1 MIILNNTNISEK
13 LVYFMYLTNS
23 FGKPTPRHMK
33 EFIYNFKE
41 DFVKGDFAKG
51 MAPDRKGASPDE
63 KHDIKVNRKK
73 FETLWSAILTE
84 VPEAHRD
91 GGYDW
96 YVKISELDFAGKTDE
111 QMAEML
117 QNVYVIEKP
126 VPTPVQNINSPMN
139 DEQALEANY
148 IQRLLN
154 NKNNKVPEA
163 EHADV
168 ATEADTA
175 KATEKSNTAEQSHT
189 AHVAEELSDAGTEK
203 LLALMEEKQ
212 QKQKEEIKK
221 DLSYTPQDLGTYT
234 TSVLLYNNSKLEDAI
249 QRMEENHTLYILGNT
264 NSGKTYMCK
273 ELAARKCNID
283 YAKIKDSECEGS
295 NFLMISSSVGKDKFI
310 GTKNENGMF
319 PKFCEYNKNSEFC
332 LLMINEAE
340 KNATESI
347 LSPLWEKLK
356 NFRQELQNGITIE
369 LPTGIQVE
377 IPKNLYIIAN
387 VAANQY
393 DDQMYSRFRPVIDL
407 DAFDISDAME
417 LSEATGIP
425 QKLMEMLIE
434 LNIEIRRQ
442 TSTNTNKYKN
452 MESILTISD
461 LIRHKNGQDN
471 LQDVVNAVYK
481 LVDIAEGMFGNEW
494 EPLAKELKEYAEGM
508 LHEN

>member
-1 MIILNNTNISEK
+1 MITLNKAIIKTTPEK
-13 LVYFMYLTNS
+13 LAYFMYLTNS
-23 FGKPTPRHMK
+23 FGKPQPTYMK
-33 EFIYNFKE
+33 
-41 DFVKGDFAKG
+41 DFVNIFKTS
-51 MAPDRKGASPDE
+51 MVSGAFNNV
-63 KHDIKVNRKK
+63 IKKIDK
-73 FETLWSAILTE
+73 AGLETLWSAILTE

-96 YVKISELDFAGKTDE
+96 YVKISELDFTGKTDE

-126 VPTPVQNINSPMN
+126 VPTPVQNNNSPMN

-154 NKNNKVPEA
+154 NQNNKVPEA
-163 EHADV
+163 EHADA

-175 KATEKSNTAEQSHT
+175 KATEKSNTAEQSVT

-203 LLALMEEKQ
+203 ILALMEEKQ

-234 TSVLLYNNSKLEDAI
+234 TSVLLYNNNKLEDAI

-425 QKLMEMLIE
+425 QKLMEMIIE

-494 EPLAKELKEYAEGM
+494 ETLAKELKEYAEGM

>member
-1 MIILNNTNISEK
+1 MITLNKAIIKTTPEK
-13 LVYFMYLTNS
+13 LAYFMYLTNS
-23 FGKPTPRHMK
+23 FGKPQPTYMK
-33 EFIYNFKE
+33 DFVNNFKTSM
-41 DFVKGDFAKG
+41 VS
-51 MAPDRKGASPDE
+51 GAFNNVIE
-63 KHDIKVNRKK
+63 KIDKA
-73 FETLWSAILTE
+73 ELESLWSAILTE

-96 YVKISELDFAGKTDE
+96 YVKISELDFTGKTDE

-126 VPTPVQNINSPMN
+126 VPTPVQNNNSPMN

-148 IQRLLN
+148 IYKLMNDQN
-154 NKNNKVPEA
+154 TKVPEA
-163 EHADV
+163 EHADA

-175 KATEKSNTAEQSHT
+175 KATEKSNTAEQSVT

-203 LLALMEEKQ
+203 LLALMEERKQ
-212 QKQKEEIKK
+212 SQREEIKK

-234 TSVLLYNNSKLEDAI
+234 TSVLLYNNNKLEDAI

-417 LSEATGIP
+417 LSAATGIP

-481 LVDIAEGMFGNEW
+481 LVDIAEGMFGNKW

>member
-1 MIILNNTNISEK
+1 
-13 LVYFMYLTNS
+13 MYLSNS

-63 KHDIKVNRKK
+63 KHDIRVDRKK
-73 FETLWSAILTE
+73 FETFWSAILTE

-96 YVKISELDFAGKTDE
+96 YVKISELDFTGKTDE

-126 VPTPVQNINSPMN
+126 VPTPVQNNNSPMN

-154 NKNNKVPEA
+154 NQNNKVPEA
-163 EHADV
+163 EHADA

-175 KATEKSNTAEQSHT
+175 KATEKSNTAEQSVT
-189 AHVAEELSDAGTEK
+189 AHVAEELSDNGK
-203 LLALMEEKQ
+203 RDLLKSLRMQMAEEE
-212 QKQKEEIKK
+212 EEIKK

-234 TSVLLYNNSKLEDAI
+234 TSALLYNNKKLEDAI

-283 YAKIKDSECEGS
+283 YAKIKDYECEGS

-377 IPKNLYIIAN
+377 IPKNLYIIVN

-407 DAFDISDAME
+407 DAFDISDA
-417 LSEATGIP
+417 EALAPLLHLKTE
-425 QKLMEMLIE
+425 LMEKIIE
-434 LNIEIRRQ
+434 LNAEYRNQ
-442 TSTNTNKYKN
+442 STTVTNKYKH
-452 MESILTISD
+452 LTSVLCI
-461 LIRHKNGQDN
+461 DN
-471 LQDVVNAVYK
+471 LMKKPKEELYRLADASEM
-481 LVDIAEGMFGNEW
+481 LFGQEW
-494 EPLAKELKEYAEGM
+494 EQLANELRECAEEYN
-508 LHEN
+508 HEDK

>member
-1 MIILNNTNISEK
+1 MITLNKVIIKTTPEK
-13 LVYFMYLTNS
+13 LAYFMYLTNS
-23 FGKPTPRHMK
+23 FGKPQLTYMK
-33 EFIYNFKE
+33 
-41 DFVKGDFAKG
+41 DFVNIFKTS
-51 MAPDRKGASPDE
+51 MVSGAFNNVIE
-63 KHDIKVNRKK
+63 KIDKAGL
-73 FETLWSAILTE
+73 ETLWSAILTE

-96 YVKISELDFAGKTDE
+96 YVKISELDFTGKTDE

-126 VPTPVQNINSPMN
+126 VSTPVQNSNSPMN

-163 EHADV
+163 EHADA

-175 KATEKSNTAEQSHT
+175 KATEKSNTAEQSNT
-189 AHVAEELSDAGTEK
+189 AHVADGLSDNGK
-203 LLALMEEKQ
+203 RDLLKSLKMQMAEEE
-212 QKQKEEIKK
+212 EEIKK

-249 QRMEENHTLYILGNT
+249 QKMEENHTLYILGNT

-481 LVDIAEGMFGNEW
+481 LVDIAEGMFGNKW

>member
-1 MIILNNTNISEK
+1 MITLNKAIIKTTPEK
-13 LVYFMYLTNS
+13 LAYFMYLTNS
-23 FGKPTPRHMK
+23 FGKPQPTYMK
-33 EFIYNFKE
+33 
-41 DFVKGDFAKG
+41 DFVNIFKTS
-51 MAPDRKGASPDE
+51 MVSGAFNNV
-63 KHDIKVNRKK
+63 IKKIDK
-73 FETLWSAILTE
+73 AGLETLWSAILTE

-96 YVKISELDFAGKTDE
+96 YVKISELDFTGKTDE

-126 VPTPVQNINSPMN
+126 VPTPVQNNNSPMN

-154 NKNNKVPEA
+154 NQNNKVPEA
-163 EHADV
+163 EHADA

-175 KATEKSNTAEQSHT
+175 KATEKSNTAEQSVT

-203 LLALMEEKQ
+203 ILALMEEKQ

-234 TSVLLYNNSKLEDAI
+234 TSVLLYNNNKLEDAI

-481 LVDIAEGMFGNEW
+481 LVDIAEGMFGNKW

>member
-1 MIILNNTNISEK
+1 MITLNKAIIKTTPEK
-13 LVYFMYLTNS
+13 LAYFMYLTNS
-23 FGKPTPRHMK
+23 FGKPQPTYMK
-33 EFIYNFKE
+33 
-41 DFVKGDFAKG
+41 DFVNIFKTS
-51 MAPDRKGASPDE
+51 MVNGAFNNVIE
-63 KHDIKVNRKK
+63 KIDKAGL
-73 FETLWSAILTE
+73 ETLWSAILTE
-84 VPEAHRD
+84 APEAHWD

-96 YVKISELDFAGKTDE
+96 YVKISELDFTGKTDE

-126 VPTPVQNINSPMN
+126 VPTPVQNNNSPMN

-148 IQRLLN
+148 IYKLMNDQN
-154 NKNNKVPEA
+154 TKVPEA
-163 EHADV
+163 EHADA

-175 KATEKSNTAEQSHT
+175 KATEKSNTAEQSVT

-203 LLALMEEKQ
+203 LLALMEERKQ
-212 QKQKEEIKK
+212 SQREEIKK

-234 TSVLLYNNSKLEDAI
+234 TSVLLYNNNKLEDAI

-417 LSEATGIP
+417 LSAATGIP

-481 LVDIAEGMFGNEW
+481 LVDIAEGMFGNKW
-494 EPLAKELKEYAEGM
+494 EPLAKELKEYDYFLLGT
-508 LHEN
+508 L

>member
-1 MIILNNTNISEK
+1 MITLNKAIIKTTPEK
-13 LVYFMYLTNS
+13 LAYFMYLTNS
-23 FGKPTPRHMK
+23 FGKPQPTYMK
-33 EFIYNFKE
+33 
-41 DFVKGDFAKG
+41 DFVNIFKTS
-51 MAPDRKGASPDE
+51 MVNGAFNNVIE
-63 KHDIKVNRKK
+63 KIDKAGL
-73 FETLWSAILTE
+73 ETLWSAILTE

-96 YVKISELDFAGKTDE
+96 YVKISELDFTGKTDE

-126 VPTPVQNINSPMN
+126 VPTPVQNSNSPMN

-154 NKNNKVPEA
+154 NQNNKVPEA
-163 EHADV
+163 EHADA

-175 KATEKSNTAEQSHT
+175 KATEKSNTAEQSNT

-203 LLALMEEKQ
+203 LLALMEERKQ
-212 QKQKEEIKK
+212 SQREEIKK

-234 TSVLLYNNSKLEDAI
+234 TSVLLYNNNKLEDAI

-319 PKFCEYNKNSEFC
+319 PKFCEYNKNSKFC

>member
-1 MIILNNTNISEK
+1 MINLNYMKTVRKIK
-13 LVYFMYLTNS
+13 YFMYLTNS
-23 FGKPTPRHMK
+23 FGKPQPTYMK
-33 EFIYNFKE
+33 
-41 DFVKGDFAKG
+41 DFVNIFKTN
-51 MAPDRKGASPDE
+51 MVSGAFNNVIE
-63 KHDIKVNRKK
+63 KIDKAELEN
-73 FETLWSAILTE
+73 LWSAILTE

-96 YVKISELDFAGKTDE
+96 YVKISELDFTGKTDE

-126 VPTPVQNINSPMN
+126 VPTPVQNNNSPMN

-154 NKNNKVPEA
+154 NQNNKVPEA
-163 EHADV
+163 EHADA

-175 KATEKSNTAEQSHT
+175 KATEKSNTAEQSNT

-234 TSVLLYNNSKLEDAI
+234 TSVLLYNNNKLEDAI

-273 ELAARKCNID
+273 ELATRKCNID

-387 VAANQY
+387 VATNQY

-407 DAFDISDAME
+407 DAFDKSDAE
-417 LSEATGIP
+417 ALSEATGIP
-425 QKLMEMLIE
+425 QKLMEMIIE
-434 LNIEIRRQ
+434 LNNEIRRQ
-442 TSTNTNKYKN
+442 TATYTNKYKN

-471 LQDVVNAVYK
+471 LQDVVDAIHD
-481 LVDIAEGMFGNEW
+481 LARIAEGMFGNEW

>member
-1 MIILNNTNISEK
+1 MITLNKAIIKTTPEK
-13 LVYFMYLTNS
+13 LAYFMYLTNS
-23 FGKPTPRHMK
+23 FGKPQPTYMK
-33 EFIYNFKE
+33 DFVNNFKTSM
-41 DFVKGDFAKG
+41 VS
-51 MAPDRKGASPDE
+51 GAFNNV
-63 KHDIKVNRKK
+63 IKKIDK
-73 FETLWSAILTE
+73 AGLETLWSAILTE

-96 YVKISELDFAGKTDE
+96 YVKISELDFIGKTDE

-126 VPTPVQNINSPMN
+126 VPTPVQNSNSPMN

-154 NKNNKVPEA
+154 NQNNKVPEA
-163 EHADV
+163 EHADA

-175 KATEKSNTAEQSHT
+175 KATEKSNTAEQSVTAEQSNT

-434 LNIEIRRQ
+434 LNNEIRRQ
-442 TSTNTNKYKN
+442 TTTNTNKYKN

-481 LVDIAEGMFGNEW
+481 LVDIAEGMFGNKW

>member
-1 MIILNNTNISEK
+1 MITLNKAIIKTTPEK
-13 LVYFMYLTNS
+13 LAYFMYLTNS
-23 FGKPTPRHMK
+23 FGKPQPTYMK
-33 EFIYNFKE
+33 
-41 DFVKGDFAKG
+41 DFVNIFKTS
-51 MAPDRKGASPDE
+51 MVSGAFNNVIE
-63 KHDIKVNRKK
+63 KIDKAGL
-73 FETLWSAILTE
+73 ETLWSAILTE

-126 VPTPVQNINSPMN
+126 VPTPVQNNNSPMN

-154 NKNNKVPEA
+154 NQNNKVPEA
-163 EHADV
+163 EHADA

-175 KATEKSNTAEQSHT
+175 KATEKSNTAEQSNT
-189 AHVAEELSDAGTEK
+189 AHVAEELSDNGK
-203 LLALMEEKQ
+203 RDLLKSLRMQMAEEE
-212 QKQKEEIKK
+212 EEIKK

-234 TSVLLYNNSKLEDAI
+234 TSALLYNNSKLEDAI

-283 YAKIKDSECEGS
+283 YTKIKDSECEGS

-393 DDQMYSRFRPVIDL
+393 DDQMNSRFRPVIDL

-417 LSEATGIP
+417 LSGATGIP
-425 QKLMEMLIE
+425 QKLMEMIIE
-434 LNIEIRRQ
+434 LNMEIRRQ

>member
-1 MIILNNTNISEK
+1 
-13 LVYFMYLTNS
+13 
-23 FGKPTPRHMK
+23 
-33 EFIYNFKE
+33 
-41 DFVKGDFAKG
+41 
-51 MAPDRKGASPDE
+51 
-63 KHDIKVNRKK
+63 
-73 FETLWSAILTE
+73 
-84 VPEAHRD
+84 
-91 GGYDW
+91 
-96 YVKISELDFAGKTDE
+96 
-111 QMAEML
+111 
-117 QNVYVIEKP
+117 
-126 VPTPVQNINSPMN
+126 
-139 DEQALEANY
+139 
-148 IQRLLN
+148 
-154 NKNNKVPEA
+154 
-163 EHADV
+163 
-168 ATEADTA
+168 
-175 KATEKSNTAEQSHT
+175 
-189 AHVAEELSDAGTEK
+189 
-203 LLALMEEKQ
+203 MEERKQ
-212 QKQKEEIKK
+212 SQREEIKK

-234 TSVLLYNNSKLEDAI
+234 TSVLLYNNNKLEDAI

-319 PKFCEYNKNSEFC
+319 PKFCEYNKNSKFC

>member
-1 MIILNNTNISEK
+1 MITLNKAIIKTTPEK
-13 LVYFMYLTNS
+13 LAYFMYLTNS
-23 FGKPTPRHMK
+23 FGKPQPTYMK
-33 EFIYNFKE
+33 DFVNNFKTSM
-41 DFVKGDFAKG
+41 VS
-51 MAPDRKGASPDE
+51 GAFNNV
-63 KHDIKVNRKK
+63 IKKIDK
-73 FETLWSAILTE
+73 AGLETLWSAILTE

-96 YVKISELDFAGKTDE
+96 YVKISELDFTGKTDE

-126 VPTPVQNINSPMN
+126 VPTPVQNSNSPMN

-154 NKNNKVPEA
+154 NQNNKVPEA
-163 EHADV
+163 EHADA

-175 KATEKSNTAEQSHT
+175 KATEKSNTAEQSNT
-189 AHVAEELSDAGTEK
+189 ANVAEELSDAGK
-203 LLALMEEKQ
+203 RDLLKSLKMQMAEEE
-212 QKQKEEIKK
+212 EEIKK

-234 TSVLLYNNSKLEDAI
+234 TSVLLYNNNKLEDAI

-425 QKLMEMLIE
+425 QKLMEMIIE

-442 TSTNTNKYKN
+442 TTTNTNKYKN

-471 LQDVVNAVYK
+471 LKDVVDAIHNLAR
-481 LVDIAEGMFGNEW
+481 IAEGMFGNEW

>member
-1 MIILNNTNISEK
+1 MITLNKAIIKTTPEK
-13 LVYFMYLTNS
+13 LAYFMYLTNS
-23 FGKPTPRHMK
+23 FGKPQPTYMK
-33 EFIYNFKE
+33 
-41 DFVKGDFAKG
+41 DFVNIFKTS
-51 MAPDRKGASPDE
+51 MVNGAFNNVIE
-63 KHDIKVNRKK
+63 KIDKAGL
-73 FETLWSAILTE
+73 ETLWSAILTE
-84 VPEAHRD
+84 APEAHWD

-96 YVKISELDFAGKTDE
+96 YVKISELDFTGKTDE

-126 VPTPVQNINSPMN
+126 VPTPVQNNNSPMN

-148 IQRLLN
+148 IYKLMNDQN
-154 NKNNKVPEA
+154 TKVPEA
-163 EHADV
+163 EHADA

-175 KATEKSNTAEQSHT
+175 KATEKSNTAEQSVT

-203 LLALMEEKQ
+203 LLALMEERKQ
-212 QKQKEEIKK
+212 SQREEIKK

-234 TSVLLYNNSKLEDAI
+234 TSVLLYNNNKLEDAI

-417 LSEATGIP
+417 LSAATGIP

-481 LVDIAEGMFGNEW
+481 LVDIAEGMFGNKW

>member
-1 MIILNNTNISEK
+1 MITLNKAIIKTTPEK
-13 LVYFMYLTNS
+13 LAYFMYLTNS
-23 FGKPTPRHMK
+23 FGKPQPTYMK
-33 EFIYNFKE
+33 
-41 DFVKGDFAKG
+41 DFVNIFKTS
-51 MAPDRKGASPDE
+51 MVNGAFNNVIE
-63 KHDIKVNRKK
+63 KIDKAGL
-73 FETLWSAILTE
+73 ETLWSAILTE
-84 VPEAHRD
+84 APEAHRD

-96 YVKISELDFAGKTDE
+96 YVKISELDFTGKTDE

-126 VPTPVQNINSPMN
+126 VPTPVQNNNSPMN

-148 IQRLLN
+148 IYKLMNDQN
-154 NKNNKVPEA
+154 TKVPEA
-163 EHADV
+163 EHADA

-175 KATEKSNTAEQSHT
+175 KATEKSNTAEQSVT

-203 LLALMEEKQ
+203 LLALMEERKQ
-212 QKQKEEIKK
+212 SQREEIKK

-234 TSVLLYNNSKLEDAI
+234 TSVLLYNNNKLEDAI

-393 DDQMYSRFRPVIDL
+393 DDQMYSRFKPVIDL

-417 LSEATGIP
+417 LSAATGIP

-481 LVDIAEGMFGNEW
+481 LVDIAEGMFGNKW

>member
-1 MIILNNTNISEK
+1 MITLNKAIIKTTPEK
-13 LVYFMYLTNS
+13 LAYFMYLTNS
-23 FGKPTPRHMK
+23 FGKPQPTYMK
-33 EFIYNFKE
+33 DFVNNFKTSM
-41 DFVKGDFAKG
+41 VS
-51 MAPDRKGASPDE
+51 GAFNNV
-63 KHDIKVNRKK
+63 IKKIDKAGLEN
-73 FETLWSAILTE
+73 LWSAILTE

-96 YVKISELDFAGKTDE
+96 YVKISELDFTGKTDE

-126 VPTPVQNINSPMN
+126 VPTLVQNNNSPMN

-154 NKNNKVPEA
+154 NQNNKVPEA
-163 EHADV
+163 EHADA

-175 KATEKSNTAEQSHT
+175 KATEKSNTAEQSVTAEQSNT

-434 LNIEIRRQ
+434 LNNEIRRQ
-442 TSTNTNKYKN
+442 TTTNTNKYKN

-481 LVDIAEGMFGNEW
+481 LVDIAEGMFGNKW

>member
-1 MIILNNTNISEK
+1 MINLGYIKVLEK
-13 LVYFMYLTNS
+13 IKYFMYLTNS
-23 FGKPTPRHMK
+23 FGKPQLTYMK
-33 EFIYNFKE
+33 
-41 DFVKGDFAKG
+41 DFVYVFRDCMKDKSFERVINNEDK
-51 MAPDRKGASPDE
+51 D
-63 KHDIKVNRKK
+63 KVVEVKR
-73 FETLWSAILTE
+73 ELESLWSAILTE

-96 YVKISELDFAGKTDE
+96 YVKISELDFTGKTDE

-417 LSEATGIP
+417 LSVATGIP
-425 QKLMEMLIE
+425 QKLMEMIIE

-481 LVDIAEGMFGNEW
+481 LADIAEGMFGNEW

>member
-1 MIILNNTNISEK
+1 MITLNKAIIKTTPEK
-13 LVYFMYLTNS
+13 LAYFMYLTNS
-23 FGKPTPRHMK
+23 FGKPQPTYMK
-33 EFIYNFKE
+33 DFVNNFKTSM
-41 DFVKGDFAKG
+41 VS
-51 MAPDRKGASPDE
+51 GAFNNV
-63 KHDIKVNRKK
+63 IKKIDK
-73 FETLWSAILTE
+73 AGLETLWFAILTE

-96 YVKISELDFAGKTDE
+96 YVKISELDFTGKTDE

-126 VPTPVQNINSPMN
+126 VPTPVQNSNSPMN

-154 NKNNKVPEA
+154 NQNNKVPEA
-163 EHADV
+163 EHADA

-175 KATEKSNTAEQSHT
+175 KATEKSNTAEQSNT
-189 AHVAEELSDAGTEK
+189 AHVAEELSDAGK
-203 LLALMEEKQ
+203 RDLLKSLKMQMAEEE
-212 QKQKEEIKK
+212 EEIKK

-234 TSVLLYNNSKLEDAI
+234 TSVLLYNNNKLEDAI

-417 LSEATGIP
+417 MSEATGIP
-425 QKLMEMLIE
+425 QKLMEMIIE

-481 LVDIAEGMFGNEW
+481 LVDIAEGMFGNKW

>member
-1 MIILNNTNISEK
+1 MITLNKAIIKTTPEK
-13 LVYFMYLTNS
+13 LAYFMYLTNS
-23 FGKPTPRHMK
+23 FGKPQPTYMK
-33 EFIYNFKE
+33 DFVNNFKTSM
-41 DFVKGDFAKG
+41 VS
-51 MAPDRKGASPDE
+51 GAFNNV
-63 KHDIKVNRKK
+63 IKKIDK
-73 FETLWSAILTE
+73 AGLETLWSAILTE

-96 YVKISELDFAGKTDE
+96 YVKISELDFTGKTDE

-126 VPTPVQNINSPMN
+126 VPTPVQNSNSPMN

-154 NKNNKVPEA
+154 NQNNKVPEA
-163 EHADV
+163 EHADA

-175 KATEKSNTAEQSHT
+175 KATEKSNTAEQSNT
-189 AHVAEELSDAGTEK
+189 AHVAEELSDAGK
-203 LLALMEEKQ
+203 RDLLKSLKMQMAEEE
-212 QKQKEEIKK
+212 EEIKK

-234 TSVLLYNNSKLEDAI
+234 TSVLLYNNNKLEDAI

-417 LSEATGIP
+417 LSAATGIP

-481 LVDIAEGMFGNEW
+481 LVDIAEGMFGNKW

>member
-1 MIILNNTNISEK
+1 MISLNYVKVFGKIK
-13 LVYFMYLTNS
+13 YFMYLTNS
-23 FGKPTPRHMK
+23 FGKPKPEYMK
-33 EFIYNFKE
+33 
-41 DFVKGDFAKG
+41 DFVRIFK
-51 MAPDRKGASPDE
+51 ASMLNNSFERVVNNED
-63 KHDIKVNRKK
+63 KSIAVKVKRGL
-73 FETLWSAILTE
+73 ESLWSAILTE

-96 YVKISELDFAGKTDE
+96 YVKISELDFIGKTDE

-126 VPTPVQNINSPMN
+126 VPTPVQNSNSPMN

-154 NKNNKVPEA
+154 NQNNKVPEA
-163 EHADV
+163 EHADA

-175 KATEKSNTAEQSHT
+175 KATEKSNTAEQSVTAEQSNT

-434 LNIEIRRQ
+434 LNNEIRRQ
-442 TSTNTNKYKN
+442 TTTNTNKYKN

-481 LVDIAEGMFGNEW
+481 LVDIAEGMFGNKW

>member
-1 MIILNNTNISEK
+1 MITLNKAIIKTTPEK
-13 LVYFMYLTNS
+13 LAYFMYLTNS
-23 FGKPTPRHMK
+23 FGKPQPTYMK
-33 EFIYNFKE
+33 DFVNNFKTSM
-41 DFVKGDFAKG
+41 VS
-51 MAPDRKGASPDE
+51 GAFNNV
-63 KHDIKVNRKK
+63 IKKIDK
-73 FETLWSAILTE
+73 AGLETLWSAILTE

-96 YVKISELDFAGKTDE
+96 YVKISELDFTGKTDE

-126 VPTPVQNINSPMN
+126 VPTPVQNSNSPMN

-154 NKNNKVPEA
+154 NQNNKVPEA
-163 EHADV
+163 EHADA

-175 KATEKSNTAEQSHT
+175 KATEKSNTAEQSNT
-189 AHVAEELSDAGTEK
+189 AHVAEELSDAGK
-203 LLALMEEKQ
+203 RDLLKSLKMQMAEEE
-212 QKQKEEIKK
+212 EEIKK

-234 TSVLLYNNSKLEDAI
+234 TSVLLYNNNKLEDAI

-425 QKLMEMLIE
+425 QKLMEMIIE

-481 LVDIAEGMFGNEW
+481 LVDIAEGMFGNKW

>member
-1 MIILNNTNISEK
+1 MITLNKAIIKTTPEK
-13 LVYFMYLTNS
+13 LAYFMYLTNS
-23 FGKPTPRHMK
+23 FGKPQPTYMK
-33 EFIYNFKE
+33 
-41 DFVKGDFAKG
+41 DFVNIFKTS
-51 MAPDRKGASPDE
+51 MVNGAFNNVIE
-63 KHDIKVNRKK
+63 KIDKAGL
-73 FETLWSAILTE
+73 ETLWSAILTE
-84 VPEAHRD
+84 APEAHRD

-96 YVKISELDFAGKTDE
+96 YVKISELDFTGKTDE

-126 VPTPVQNINSPMN
+126 VPTPVQNSNSPMN

-154 NKNNKVPEA
+154 NQNNKVPEA
-163 EHADV
+163 EHADA

-175 KATEKSNTAEQSHT
+175 KATEKSNTAEQSNT

-203 LLALMEEKQ
+203 LLALMEERKQ
-212 QKQKEEIKK
+212 SQREEIKK

-234 TSVLLYNNSKLEDAI
+234 TSVLLYNNNKLEDAI

-319 PKFCEYNKNSEFC
+319 PKFCEYNKNSKFC

>member
-1 MIILNNTNISEK
+1 MININYMK
-13 LVYFMYLTNS
+13 TVRKIAYFMYLTNS
-23 FGKPTPRHMK
+23 FGKPQPTYMK
-33 EFIYNFKE
+33 
-41 DFVKGDFAKG
+41 DFVNIFKTS
-51 MAPDRKGASPDE
+51 MVSGAFNNVIE
-63 KHDIKVNRKK
+63 KIDKAGL
-73 FETLWSAILTE
+73 ETLWSAILTE

-96 YVKISELDFAGKTDE
+96 YVKISELDFTGKTDE

-126 VPTPVQNINSPMN
+126 VPTPVQNSNSPMN

-154 NKNNKVPEA
+154 NQNNKVPEA
-163 EHADV
+163 EHADA

-175 KATEKSNTAEQSHT
+175 KATEKSNTAEQSNT

-203 LLALMEEKQ
+203 ILALMEERKQ
-212 QKQKEEIKK
+212 SQREEIKK

-234 TSVLLYNNSKLEDAI
+234 TSVLLYNNNKLEDAI

-417 LSEATGIP
+417 LSAATGIP

-452 MESILTISD
+452 MESILPISD

-481 LVDIAEGMFGNEW
+481 LVDIAEGMFGNKW

>member
-1 MIILNNTNISEK
+1 MINLNYMKTVRKIK
-13 LVYFMYLTNS
+13 YFMYLTNS
-23 FGKPTPRHMK
+23 FGKPQPTYMK
-33 EFIYNFKE
+33 
-41 DFVKGDFAKG
+41 DFVNIFKTS
-51 MAPDRKGASPDE
+51 MVSGAFNNVIE
-63 KHDIKVNRKK
+63 KIDKAGL
-73 FETLWSAILTE
+73 ETLWSAILTE

-96 YVKISELDFAGKTDE
+96 YVEISKLNFTDKTDE
-111 QMAEML
+111 QMVEML

-126 VPTPVQNINSPMN
+126 VPTPVQNNNSPMN
-139 DEQALEANY
+139 DQQALEANY
-148 IQRLLN
+148 IYKLMNDQN
-154 NKNNKVPEA
+154 TKVPEA
-163 EHADV
+163 EHADA

-175 KATEKSNTAEQSHT
+175 KATEKSNTAEQ
-189 AHVAEELSDAGTEK
+189 ANIAEELSDAGTEK
-203 LLALMEEKQ
+203 LLALMEKRQ
-212 QKQKEEIKK
+212 QKQREEKEEEARK

-234 TSVLLYNNSKLEDAI
+234 TSALLYNNNKLEDAI

-264 NSGKTYMCK
+264 NSGKTCMCK

-283 YAKIKDSECEGS
+283 YAKIEDSECKGS
-295 NFLMISSSVGKDKFI
+295 NFLMVSSSVGKDKFI
-310 GTKNENGMF
+310 GTKNENGIF

-356 NFRQELQNGITIE
+356 NFRQELQNGITIK

-387 VAANQY
+387 VATNQY
-393 DDQMYSRFRPVIDL
+393 DDQMCSRFRPVIDL
-407 DAFDISDAME
+407 DAFDKSDAME

-425 QKLMEMLIE
+425 QKLMETIIE

-442 TSTNTNKYKN
+442 TATNTNKYKN

-471 LQDVVNAVYK
+471 LQDVVNAIYK
-481 LVDIAEGMFGNEW
+481 LVDIAEGMFGNKW
-494 EPLAKELKEYAEGM
+494 DPLAKDLKEYAEEM

>member
-1 MIILNNTNISEK
+1 MITLNKAIIKTTPEK
-13 LVYFMYLTNS
+13 LAYFMYLTNS
-23 FGKPTPRHMK
+23 FGKPQPTYMK
-33 EFIYNFKE
+33 
-41 DFVKGDFAKG
+41 DFVNIFKTS
-51 MAPDRKGASPDE
+51 MVSGAFNNVIE
-63 KHDIKVNRKK
+63 KIDKAELEN
-73 FETLWSAILTE
+73 LWSAILTE

-96 YVKISELDFAGKTDE
+96 YVKISELDFTGKTDE

-126 VPTPVQNINSPMN
+126 VPTPVQNSNSPMN

-154 NKNNKVPEA
+154 NQNNKVPEA
-163 EHADV
+163 EHADA

-175 KATEKSNTAEQSHT
+175 KATEKSNTAEQSNT

-203 LLALMEEKQ
+203 LLALMEERKQ
-212 QKQKEEIKK
+212 SQREEIKK

-234 TSVLLYNNSKLEDAI
+234 TSVLLYNNNKLEDAI
-249 QRMEENHTLYILGNT
+249 QRMGENHTLYILGNT

-417 LSEATGIP
+417 LSAATGIP

-481 LVDIAEGMFGNEW
+481 LVDIAEGMFGNKW

>member
-1 MIILNNTNISEK
+1 MISLNYVKVFGKIK
-13 LVYFMYLTNS
+13 YFMYLTNS
-23 FGKPTPRHMK
+23 FGKPQPTYMK
-33 EFIYNFKE
+33 
-41 DFVKGDFAKG
+41 DFVNIFKTS
-51 MAPDRKGASPDE
+51 MVNGAFNNVIE
-63 KHDIKVNRKK
+63 KIDKAGL
-73 FETLWSAILTE
+73 ETLWSAILTE
-84 VPEAHRD
+84 APEAHRD

-96 YVKISELDFAGKTDE
+96 YVKISELDFTGKTDE

-126 VPTPVQNINSPMN
+126 VPTPVQNNNSPMN

-154 NKNNKVPEA
+154 NQNNKVPEA
-163 EHADV
+163 EHADA

-175 KATEKSNTAEQSHT
+175 KATEKSNTAEQSVT
-189 AHVAEELSDAGTEK
+189 AHVAEELSDNGK
-203 LLALMEEKQ
+203 RDLLKSLKMQMAEEE
-212 QKQKEEIKK
+212 EEIKK

-234 TSVLLYNNSKLEDAI
+234 TSALLYNNNKLEDAI

-283 YAKIKDSECEGS
+283 SAKIKDSECKGS
-295 NFLMISSSVGKDKFI
+295 NFLMIPSSVGKDRFI

-340 KNATESI
+340 KNATESL

-369 LPTGIQVE
+369 LPTGTQVE
-377 IPKNLYIIAN
+377 IPKNLYIIVN
-387 VAANQY
+387 VATSQY

-407 DAFDISDAME
+407 DAFDKSDA
-417 LSEATGIP
+417 EALALLLHLKTE
-425 QKLMEMLIE
+425 LMEKLIE
-434 LNIEIRRQ
+434 LNAEYRNQ
-442 TSTNTNKYKN
+442 SMTVTNKYKH
-452 MESILTISD
+452 LTSVLCI
-461 LIRHKNGQDN
+461 DN
-471 LQDVVNAVYK
+471 LMKKPKKELRK
-481 LVDIAEGMFGNEW
+481 LADASEMLFGEEW
-494 EPLAKELKEYAEGM
+494 EQLANELRECAEEYN
-508 LHEN
+508 HEDK

>member
-1 MIILNNTNISEK
+1 MINLGYIKVLEK
-13 LVYFMYLTNS
+13 IKYFMYLTNS
-23 FGKPTPRHMK
+23 FGKPQLTYMK
-33 EFIYNFKE
+33 
-41 DFVKGDFAKG
+41 DFVYVFRDCMKDKSFERVINNEDK
-51 MAPDRKGASPDE
+51 D
-63 KHDIKVNRKK
+63 KVVEVKREL
-73 FETLWSAILTE
+73 ETLWSAILTE
-84 VPEAHRD
+84 APEAHRD

-96 YVKISELDFAGKTDE
+96 YVKISELDFTGKTDE

-126 VPTPVQNINSPMN
+126 VPTPVQNSNSPMN

-163 EHADV
+163 EHADA

-175 KATEKSNTAEQSHT
+175 KATEKSNIAEQSVT

-203 LLALMEEKQ
+203 LLALMEERKQ
-212 QKQKEEIKK
+212 SQREEIKK

-234 TSVLLYNNSKLEDAI
+234 TSVLLYNNNKLEDAI
-249 QRMEENHTLYILGNT
+249 QRMEDNHTLYILGNT

-340 KNATESI
+340 KNATESL

-377 IPKNLYIIAN
+377 IPKNLYIIVN
-387 VAANQY
+387 VATSQY

-417 LSEATGIP
+417 LSAATGIP

-434 LNIEIRRQ
+434 LNNEIRWQ
-442 TSTNTNKYKN
+442 TATNTNKYKN

-461 LIRHKNGQDN
+461 LIRYKNGQDN
-471 LQDVVNAVYK
+471 LKKVVNAIHD
-481 LVDIAEGMFGNEW
+481 LADIAEGMFGNEW

>member
-1 MIILNNTNISEK
+1 MISLNYVKVFGKIK
-13 LVYFMYLTNS
+13 YFMYLTNS
-23 FGKPTPRHMK
+23 FGKPQPTYMK
-33 EFIYNFKE
+33 
-41 DFVKGDFAKG
+41 DFVNIFKTS
-51 MAPDRKGASPDE
+51 MVSGAFNNVIE
-63 KHDIKVNRKK
+63 KIDKAELEN
-73 FETLWSAILTE
+73 LWSAILTE

-96 YVKISELDFAGKTDE
+96 YVKISELDFTGKTDE

-126 VPTPVQNINSPMN
+126 VPTPVQNNNSPMN

-148 IQRLLN
+148 IYKLMNDQN
-154 NKNNKVPEA
+154 TKVPEA
-163 EHADV
+163 EHADA

-189 AHVAEELSDAGTEK
+189 AHVADELSDNGKRDLLKFLNMQMAEK
-203 LLALMEEKQ
+203 E
-212 QKQKEEIKK
+212 EEIKK

-234 TSVLLYNNSKLEDAI
+234 TSVLLYNNNKLEDAI
-249 QRMEENHTLYILGNT
+249 QKMEENHTLYILGNT

-283 YAKIKDSECEGS
+283 SAKIEDSECKGS
-295 NFLMISSSVGKDKFI
+295 NFLMVSPSSGKDNFI

-340 KNATESI
+340 KNATESL

-377 IPKNLYIIAN
+377 IPKNLYIIVN
-387 VAANQY
+387 VATNQY

-442 TSTNTNKYKN
+442 TSTYTNKYKN

>member
-1 MIILNNTNISEK
+1 MININYMK
-13 LVYFMYLTNS
+13 TVRKIAYFMYLTNS
-23 FGKPTPRHMK
+23 FGKPQPTYMK
-33 EFIYNFKE
+33 
-41 DFVKGDFAKG
+41 DFVNIFKTS
-51 MAPDRKGASPDE
+51 MVSGAFNNVIE
-63 KHDIKVNRKK
+63 KIDKAELEN
-73 FETLWSAILTE
+73 LWSAILTE

-96 YVKISELDFAGKTDE
+96 YVKISELDFTGKTDE

-126 VPTPVQNINSPMN
+126 VPTPVQNNNSPMN

-154 NKNNKVPEA
+154 NQNNKVPEA
-163 EHADV
+163 EHADA

-175 KATEKSNTAEQSHT
+175 KATEKSNTAEQSNT

-203 LLALMEEKQ
+203 LLALMEERKQ
-212 QKQKEEIKK
+212 RQREEIKK

-234 TSVLLYNNSKLEDAI
+234 TSVLLYNNNKLEDAI
-249 QRMEENHTLYILGNT
+249 QRMEDNHTLYILGNT

-481 LVDIAEGMFGNEW
+481 LVDIAEGMFGNKW

>member
-1 MIILNNTNISEK
+1 MISLNYVKVFGKIK
-13 LVYFMYLTNS
+13 YFMYLTNS
-23 FGKPTPRHMK
+23 FGKPQPTYMK
-33 EFIYNFKE
+33 DFVNNFKTSM
-41 DFVKGDFAKG
+41 VS
-51 MAPDRKGASPDE
+51 GAFNNV
-63 KHDIKVNRKK
+63 IKKIDK
-73 FETLWSAILTE
+73 AGLETLWSAILTE

-96 YVKISELDFAGKTDE
+96 YVKISELDFTGKTDE

-126 VPTPVQNINSPMN
+126 VPTPVQNSNSPMN

-154 NKNNKVPEA
+154 NQNNKVPEA
-163 EHADV
+163 EHADA

-189 AHVAEELSDAGTEK
+189 ARVADELSEAGTEK
-203 LLALMEEKQ
+203 LIAFAEKKRQKQSEEKE
-212 QKQKEEIKK
+212 EEIKK

-283 YAKIKDSECEGS
+283 YAKIKDSECKGS
-295 NFLMISSSVGKDKFI
+295 NFLMVSPSSGKDNFI

-340 KNATESI
+340 KNATESL

-377 IPKNLYIIAN
+377 IPKNLYIIVN
-387 VAANQY
+387 VATSQY

-471 LQDVVNAVYK
+471 LQDVVDAIHNLAR
-481 LVDIAEGMFGNEW
+481 IAEGMFGNEW

>member
-1 MIILNNTNISEK
+1 MINLGYIKVLEK
-13 LVYFMYLTNS
+13 IKYFMYLTNS
-23 FGKPTPRHMK
+23 FGKPQLTYMK
-33 EFIYNFKE
+33 
-41 DFVKGDFAKG
+41 DFVYVFRDCMKDKSFERVINNEDK
-51 MAPDRKGASPDE
+51 D
-63 KHDIKVNRKK
+63 KVIEVKRGL
-73 FETLWSAILTE
+73 ETLWSAILTE

-96 YVKISELDFAGKTDE
+96 YVKISELDFTGKTDE

-126 VPTPVQNINSPMN
+126 VPTPVQNSNSPMN

-154 NKNNKVPEA
+154 NQNNKVPEA
-163 EHADV
+163 EHADA

-175 KATEKSNTAEQSHT
+175 KATEKSNTAEQSVT
-189 AHVAEELSDAGTEK
+189 AHVAEELSDAGK
-203 LLALMEEKQ
+203 RDLLKSLKMQMAEEE
-212 QKQKEEIKK
+212 EEIKK

-234 TSVLLYNNSKLEDAI
+234 TSVLLYNNNKLEDAI

-425 QKLMEMLIE
+425 QKLMEMIIE

-481 LVDIAEGMFGNEW
+481 LVDIAEGMFGNKW

>member
-1 MIILNNTNISEK
+1 MITLNKAIIKTTPEK
-13 LVYFMYLTNS
+13 LAYFMYLTNS
-23 FGKPTPRHMK
+23 FGKPQPTYMK
-33 EFIYNFKE
+33 DFVNNFKTSM
-41 DFVKGDFAKG
+41 VS
-51 MAPDRKGASPDE
+51 GAFNNV
-63 KHDIKVNRKK
+63 IKKIDK
-73 FETLWSAILTE
+73 AGLETLWSAILTE

-96 YVKISELDFAGKTDE
+96 YVKISELDFTGKTDE

-126 VPTPVQNINSPMN
+126 VPTPVQNNNSPMN

-154 NKNNKVPEA
+154 NQNNKVPEA
-163 EHADV
+163 EHADA

-175 KATEKSNTAEQSHT
+175 KATEKSNTAEQSVT

-203 LLALMEEKQ
+203 ILALMEEKQ

-234 TSVLLYNNSKLEDAI
+234 TSVLLYNNNKLEDAI

-417 LSEATGIP
+417 LSEATDIP

-481 LVDIAEGMFGNEW
+481 LVDIAEGMFGNKW

>member
-1 MIILNNTNISEK
+1 MITLNKAIIKTTPEK
-13 LVYFMYLTNS
+13 LAYFMYLTNS
-23 FGKPTPRHMK
+23 FGKPQPTYMK
-33 EFIYNFKE
+33 
-41 DFVKGDFAKG
+41 DFVNIFKTS
-51 MAPDRKGASPDE
+51 MVSGAFNNV
-63 KHDIKVNRKK
+63 IKKIDK
-73 FETLWSAILTE
+73 AGLETLWSAILTE

-96 YVKISELDFAGKTDE
+96 YVKISELDFTGKTDE

-126 VPTPVQNINSPMN
+126 VPTPVQNNNSPMN

-154 NKNNKVPEA
+154 NQNNKVPEA
-163 EHADV
+163 EHADA

-175 KATEKSNTAEQSHT
+175 KATEKSNTAEQSVT

-203 LLALMEEKQ
+203 ILALMEEKQ
-212 QKQKEEIKK
+212 QRQKEEIKK

-234 TSVLLYNNSKLEDAI
+234 TSVLLYNNNKLEDAI

-425 QKLMEMLIE
+425 QKLMEMIIE

-494 EPLAKELKEYAEGM
+494 ETLAKELKEYAEGM

>member
-1 MIILNNTNISEK
+1 MININYMK
-13 LVYFMYLTNS
+13 TVRKIAYFMYLTNS
-23 FGKPTPRHMK
+23 FGKPQPTYMK
-33 EFIYNFKE
+33 
-41 DFVKGDFAKG
+41 DFVNIFKTS
-51 MAPDRKGASPDE
+51 MVSGAFNNVIE
-63 KHDIKVNRKK
+63 KIDKAGL
-73 FETLWSAILTE
+73 ETLWSAILTE

-96 YVKISELDFAGKTDE
+96 YVKISELDFTGKTDE

-126 VPTPVQNINSPMN
+126 VPTPVQNNNSPMN

-154 NKNNKVPEA
+154 NQNNKVPEA
-163 EHADV
+163 EHADA

-175 KATEKSNTAEQSHT
+175 KATEKSNTAEQSVT

-203 LLALMEEKQ
+203 LLALMEERKQ
-212 QKQKEEIKK
+212 SQREEIKK

-234 TSVLLYNNSKLEDAI
+234 TSVLLYNNNKLEDAI

-283 YAKIKDSECEGS
+283 SAKIKDSECKGS
-295 NFLMISSSVGKDKFI
+295 NFLMIPSSVGKDRFI

-340 KNATESI
+340 KNATESL

-369 LPTGIQVE
+369 LPTGTQVE
-377 IPKNLYIIAN
+377 IPKNLYIIVN
-387 VAANQY
+387 VATSQY

-417 LSEATGIP
+417 LSAATGIP

-481 LVDIAEGMFGNEW
+481 LVDIAEGMFGNKW

>member
-1 MIILNNTNISEK
+1 MITLNKAIIKTTPEK
-13 LVYFMYLTNS
+13 LAYFMYLTNS
-23 FGKPTPRHMK
+23 FGKPQPTYMK
-33 EFIYNFKE
+33 
-41 DFVKGDFAKG
+41 DFVNIFKTS
-51 MAPDRKGASPDE
+51 MVNGAFNNVIE
-63 KHDIKVNRKK
+63 KIDKAGL
-73 FETLWSAILTE
+73 ETLWSAILTE
-84 VPEAHRD
+84 APEAHRD

-96 YVKISELDFAGKTDE
+96 YVKISELDFTGKTDE

-126 VPTPVQNINSPMN
+126 VPTPVQNNNSPMN

-154 NKNNKVPEA
+154 NQNNKVPEA
-163 EHADV
+163 EHADA

-175 KATEKSNTAEQSHT
+175 KATEKSNTAEQSVT

-203 LLALMEEKQ
+203 LLALMEERKRSQ
-212 QKQKEEIKK
+212 REEIKK

-234 TSVLLYNNSKLEDAI
+234 TSALLYNNNKLEDAI

-283 YAKIKDSECEGS
+283 SAKIKDSECEGS

-407 DAFDISDAME
+407 DAFDISDVME
-417 LSEATGIP
+417 LSAATGIP

-442 TSTNTNKYKN
+442 TATNTNKYKN

-481 LVDIAEGMFGNEW
+481 LVDIAEGMFGNKW

>member
-1 MIILNNTNISEK
+1 MITLNKAIIKTTPEK
-13 LVYFMYLTNS
+13 LAYFMYLTNS
-23 FGKPTPRHMK
+23 FGKPQPTYMK
-33 EFIYNFKE
+33 DFVNNFKTSM
-41 DFVKGDFAKG
+41 VS
-51 MAPDRKGASPDE
+51 GAFNNVIE
-63 KHDIKVNRKK
+63 KIDKA
-73 FETLWSAILTE
+73 ELESLWSAILTE

-96 YVKISELDFAGKTDE
+96 YVKISELDFTGKTDE

-126 VPTPVQNINSPMN
+126 VPTPVQNNNSPMN

-148 IQRLLN
+148 IYKLMNDQN
-154 NKNNKVPEA
+154 TKVPEA
-163 EHADV
+163 EHADA

-175 KATEKSNTAEQSHT
+175 KATEKSNTAEQSVT

-203 LLALMEEKQ
+203 LLALMEERKQ
-212 QKQKEEIKK
+212 SQREEIKK

-234 TSVLLYNNSKLEDAI
+234 TSVLLYNNNKLKDAI

>member
-1 MIILNNTNISEK
+1 MITLNKAIIKTTPEK
-13 LVYFMYLTNS
+13 LAYFMYLTNS
-23 FGKPTPRHMK
+23 FGKPQPTYMK
-33 EFIYNFKE
+33 DFVNNFKTSM
-41 DFVKGDFAKG
+41 VS
-51 MAPDRKGASPDE
+51 GAFNNV
-63 KHDIKVNRKK
+63 IKKIDK
-73 FETLWSAILTE
+73 AGLETLWSAILTE

-96 YVKISELDFAGKTDE
+96 YVKISELDFIGKTDE

-126 VPTPVQNINSPMN
+126 VPTPVQNSNSPMN

-154 NKNNKVPEA
+154 NQNNKVPEA
-163 EHADV
+163 EHADA

-175 KATEKSNTAEQSHT
+175 KATEKSNTAEQSVTAEQSNT

-295 NFLMISSSVGKDKFI
+295 KFLMISSSVGKDKFI

-434 LNIEIRRQ
+434 LNNEIRRQ
-442 TSTNTNKYKN
+442 TTTNTNKYKN
-452 MESILTISD
+452 MESILTISN

-481 LVDIAEGMFGNEW
+481 LVDIAEGMFGNKW

-508 LHEN
+508 SHEN

>member
-1 MIILNNTNISEK
+1 MITLNKDIIKTTPEK
-13 LVYFMYLTNS
+13 LAYFMYLTNS
-23 FGKPTPRHMK
+23 FGKPQPTYMK
-33 EFIYNFKE
+33 
-41 DFVKGDFAKG
+41 DFVNIFKTN
-51 MAPDRKGASPDE
+51 MVSGAFNNVIE
-63 KHDIKVNRKK
+63 KIDKAGL
-73 FETLWSAILTE
+73 ETLWSAILTE
-84 VPEAHRD
+84 APEAHRD

-96 YVKISELDFAGKTDE
+96 YVKISELDFTGKTDE

-126 VPTPVQNINSPMN
+126 VPTPVQNNNSPMN

-148 IQRLLN
+148 IYKLMNDQN
-154 NKNNKVPEA
+154 TKVPEA
-163 EHADV
+163 EHADA

-175 KATEKSNTAEQSHT
+175 KATEKSNTAEQSNT
-189 AHVAEELSDAGTEK
+189 AHVAEELSDAGK
-203 LLALMEEKQ
+203 RDLLKSLKMQMAEEE
-212 QKQKEEIKK
+212 EEIKK

-234 TSVLLYNNSKLEDAI
+234 TSVLLYNNNKLEDAI

-425 QKLMEMLIE
+425 QKLMEMIIE

-471 LQDVVNAVYK
+471 LQDVVNAIYK
-481 LVDIAEGMFGNEW
+481 LVDIAEGMFGNKW